1 MFRNK
6 LNLNVISR
14 LNKNKPILEL
24 TKQQQRHRVNDR
36 ELSLSVSP
44 TCLEHIVRKQLDQFA
59 EALTSFFSVNNLT
72 VASFD
77 DVLICGG
84 VANCSLVYAFL
95 QKTFTNTVRETV
107 SIHRSTSQIC

>member
-59 EALTSFFSVNNLT
+59 EALTSFFSANNLT

-77 DVLICGG
+77 DVLICGE
-84 VANCSLVYAFL
+84 L
-95 QKTFTNTVRETV
+95 QSRLRVPAEDVHQHGSRNRFD
-107 SIHRSTSQIC
+107 SP

>member
-1 MFRNK
+1 M
-6 LNLNVISR
+6 ISR

-36 ELSLSVSP
+36 ELSLSV
-44 TCLEHIVRKQLDQFA
+44 RKQLDQFP
-59 EALTSFFSVNNLT
+59 EALSSFFSANTLT

>member
-59 EALTSFFSVNNLT
+59 EALTSFFSANNLT

-95 QKTFTNTVRETV
+95 QKTCTNTVRETV